1 MRLKALLVLVLMVA
15 GFSASAQFTWP
26 EDPEQRSEAQT
37 LWTLF
42 DDNYR
47 QGNYDG
53 AKPHLAKLV
62 ENFPK
67 IGKSLYI
74 NGIKVWDETFKNSKD
89 KAVQEEAAAMVM
101 KLYDMRFEHVPGQEE
116 EVIDRKAG
124 DAFRYY
130 YKDAEKTQMLLDIF
144 ERAYEL
150 KGVDANY
157 ALGRYYM
164 QLAVLAFTRSNV
176 DIDKQQILEIYEQ
189 CTKHIDH
196 EIAQARAANKSTKRY
211 VAIKEFVDEK
221 LADLGI
227 IDCEFIVE
235 KLVPEFEQN
244 PNDAELANKIFVFAY
259 DGGCTDAEWFV
270 KAAETYFANSP
281 QYGVGY
287 LLGAKFG
294 ADKEYDKSKEY
305 FIKAAELTED
315 NTDKGK
321 ALKQVAATERIKG
334 NYAEAKKYA
343 LEAAS
348 IDPTL
353 KGEMYELLGDMAM
366 ASNQCDKQ
374 VSQVDDRA
382 RFIAAYEYY
391 SVAGNGTKMAQAK
404 EQFPT
409 ISDIFTENKKEGDSM
424 TVGCWINKSVKL
436 QRRPEQ

>member
-1 MRLKALLVLVLMVA
+1 MRLKALMVLAMIVLCS
-15 GFSASAQFTWP
+15 SARAQFFWP
-26 EDPEQRSEAQT
+26 EDPQQRSEAQT

-47 QGNYDG
+47 QGNYEA
-53 AKPHLAKLV
+53 AKPHMAKLL
-62 ENFPK
+62 EKYPK
-67 IGKSLYI
+67 LSTSLYI
-74 NGIKVWDETFKNSKD
+74 NGIKVWDEAFDNAKD
-89 KAVQEEAAAMVM
+89 EAAQNKAADMVM
-101 KLYDMRFEHVPGQEE
+101 KLYDMRFEHFEDQEKD
-116 EVIDRKAG
+116 VIDRKAV
-124 DAFRYY
+124 DAFKYY
-130 YKDAEKTQMLLDIF
+130 YKDAEKTQMLLDVF
-144 ERAYEL
+144 DRAYEL

-157 ALGRYYM
+157 SLGRYYM
-164 QLAVLAFTRSNV
+164 QLAVLAFARSNV
-176 DIDKQQILEIYEQ
+176 QISKDQIMEIYEQ

-196 EIAQARAANKSTKRY
+196 EIAQAKASNKSTKRY
-211 VAIKEFVDEK
+211 DDIKEFVDEK
-221 LADLGI
+221 LGDMGI
-227 IDCEFIVE
+227 IDCDFIVN

-259 DGGCTDAEWFV
+259 DGGCTDSDWFV
-270 KAAETYFANSP
+270 KAAEVHFANSP

-287 LLGAKFG
+287 LLGVKFG

-321 ALKQVAATERIKG
+321 AWKQVAATERIKG

-343 LEAAS
+343 LEAAE

-353 KGEMYELLGDMAM
+353 KGEMYELIGDMVM
-366 ASNQCDKQ
+366 ASTDCDKK

-382 RFIAAYEYY
+382 RYIAAYDYY
-391 SVAGNGTKMAQAK
+391 AVAGNNTKMAQAK
-404 EQFPT
+404 AQFPT

-424 TVGCWINKSVKL
+424 TVGCWINKTVKL